1 MSKGKQILVDLTP
14 LLDVIL
20 IILFMF
26 VARSQATSAVN
37 NAEQNNKDNE
47 TKKEYDTVQR
57 ENNSLKALDKACKT
71 ITVSI
76 KSEKDSE
83 KRTLIIQHEKDEEE
97 KIDIDSKDTTYAK
110 NKLKTRTLFRRF
122 LKIKLK
128 L

>member
-76 KSEKDSE
+76 KSEKDSWSCPSPSTCVPLPPQKE
-83 KRTLIIQHEKDEEE
+83 IVNC
-97 KIDIDSKDTTYAK
+97 KIVK
-110 NKLKTRTLFRRF
+110 
-122 LKIKLK
+122 
-128 L
+128 